1 MSAPTTTLNTTTT
14 TSSGA
19 LPLLLV
25 VNGSE
30 HTRVPVERTPF
41 GIGRKTDKELVLA
54 DPRVS
59 RDHAQIVLENGD
71 FFLVDLGSKHGTF
84 VNGQK
89 ISRHKLVG
97 NDKMEFGAQD
107 ALYVVFNP
115 ERPEAN
121 AAREFLS
128 QISVMQ
134 SPTGA
139 GDLEKLKLYLEAARK
154 LNTSGVLEEVLVTLI
169 DTTLRLTHA
178 ERGFVFLREQDG
190 ALRLAAGRN
199 SRGELL
205 LDDRTISRSTL
216 EDAVKAASE
225 FLVTDTSKQMELAS
239 RNSIVAFDLRTVI
252 CIPLR
257 RTQMVQK
264 DPRTTA
270 ASVPSADVLGVLY
283 LDSRFASREISA
295 VSHDIL
301 RAVATEAAAL
311 VENASLVQAE
321 AANRVYQQQLAIAA
335 SIQQRLMTVT
345 IPDVPFASV
354 RAKNIPC
361 LDIGGDF
368 YDVVLTEEGIAVVLT
383 DVCGKG
389 VSAAIL
395 GSILQ
400 GMIYSQL
407 TAGRSSLVDV
417 VTAANKYLCA
427 KSLGEK
433 YATLVLAHL
442 HKDGTL
448 EFVNCG
454 HVPPLL
460 AGATGVQRP
469 KEGNLPVGL
478 LPIATYQSASYK
490 LQPGDKFIVVTDG
503 VTEAEDPT
511 GEFFGNERLEKSAG
525 GANAFE
531 GIFQDVT
538 AYCAGVPLNDDCTV
552 LELTYRG

>member
-1 MSAPTTTLNTTTT
+1 MSAAATIMTTTT
-14 TSSGA
+14 RSGA

-25 VNGSE
+25 VNGTE
-30 HTRVPVERTPF
+30 QTRVPVERTPF

-59 RDHAQIVLENGD
+59 RDHAQIMLENGE
-71 FFLVDLGSKHGTF
+71 FWLVDLGSKHGTF
-84 VNGQK
+84 VNGQRV
-89 ISRHKLVG
+89 SRHKLQR
-97 NDKMEFGAQD
+97 NDRMEFGALD

-178 ERGFVFLREQDG
+178 ERGFVFLREPDG

-216 EDAVKAASE
+216 EDALKAASE
-225 FLVTDTSKQMELAS
+225 FLVTDTSKQMELAA
-239 RNSIVAFDLRTVI
+239 RNSIVAYDLRTVI

-354 RAKNIPC
+354 RARNIPC

-368 YDVVLTEEGIAVVLT
+368 YDVVL
-383 DVCGKG
+383 
-389 VSAAIL
+389 
-395 GSILQ
+395 
-400 GMIYSQL
+400 
-407 TAGRSSLVDV
+407 
-417 VTAANKYLCA
+417 
-427 KSLGEK
+427 
-433 YATLVLAHL
+433 
-442 HKDGTL
+442 
-448 EFVNCG
+448 
-454 HVPPLL
+454 
-460 AGATGVQRP
+460 
-469 KEGNLPVGL
+469 
-478 LPIATYQSASYK
+478 
-490 LQPGDKFIVVTDG
+490 
-503 VTEAEDPT
+503 
-511 GEFFGNERLEKSAG
+511 
-525 GANAFE
+525 
-531 GIFQDVT
+531 
-538 AYCAGVPLNDDCTV
+538 
-552 LELTYRG
+552 